1 VRRLLAGAGA
11 LVVVGV
17 FAGPSPAGATPYIVQ
32 TEQLVLQLSQG
43 AETHPSSLLVG
54 LPGPVPQL
62 LPGRRWSTDLPSTEA
77 AYVESELSG
86 APGVDYVSPVRAIR
100 AAAETEL
107 VPNNPCYLSAC
118 GPAQVD
124 GGPDAGHPIVVE
136 DPSGGPGATIEH
148 PGGQTDLQA
157 VNAAAAWGVT
167 TGSPNVLVAVLDTGV
182 DPEHPQLIGKVVVG
196 QDVCKD
202 DRPLCASADDENGHG
217 TMVTGLIAAATND
230 GLGIAG
236 LGWNT
241 QVIDFKVLDDTGNG
255 NTADEATGIYEAV
268 SAGAKVINMSFASLP
283 CTEDPT
289 GCGPNIDEE
298 EAVEYAISHGV
309 VVVAAAGN
317 AQPAQGPSSE
327 PLYPAAY
334 PGVLSV
340 AASTDGGVVNP
351 ANGGHA
357 LAFSEYGDAANIAAP
372 GIGLLSTWWDG
383 NYAVES
389 GTSFSAP
396 LVAAAAALV
405 LAANPSLSGPQ
416 VTTLLRQTAS
426 PLLPGGTKIDGGLL
440 NVGAAVEAAVSG
452 TLPGPLDGYQLVGRD
467 GSVYSSGVTAGE
479 GSIDLPLSHP
489 IVGAAE
495 SPDGLGYWLVSSA
508 GEVFAFGDARSYR
521 SSAKFY
527 ASEPV
532 VAVAVTPNAKGYWL
546 VAQNG
551 RVVAYGNARSYRSSA
566 KFYASEPVVAVAA
579 TPDGKGYWLVDKNG
593 KVFAYGDAH
602 FYGSAIK
609 YHLVKPIVGIAATSD
624 GRGYWLATAEG
635 RVFAFGDATFYP
647 QAVSRHLASPIVGI
661 AASPYGRGYWLAGAG
676 GKIFAFGKAP
686 FEISATSQRPSAPI
700 VSIVS

>member
-1 VRRLLAGAGA
+1 LLAGAGA

-62 LPGRRWSTDLPSTEA
+62 LPGRRWSTDLPTAEA

-452 TLPGPLDGYQLVGRD
+452 ALPGPLDGYQRVGRD